1 MQAETSI
8 LRASRNV
15 PSVVAVTVTYGARWD
30 LLRQTLL
37 AAQNEGADFA
47 VVVDNGASEPIAAR
61 VLAQFGTFA
70 EVLSLHRNT
79 GSALGFKTG
88 MQHALKRGADYIL
101 LLDDDNQM
109 QQGCL
114 AALAST
120 YDRHSQTIP
129 RRMLAVLAYRADRQA
144 DAAAGL
150 PANGMG
156 DDRSAFFG
164 FHMRDLPFKLFRRTP
179 WGRAWVAQRRVA
191 ENVQVASAPYSG
203 MYFHRSMLE
212 FIGMPNEKFL
222 LYADDTDFTYR
233 LTSAGGRI
241 VLATNAQ
248 LHDLESSWNV
258 RTRFSNTFDALLL
271 GDGDFRA
278 YYSTRN
284 NAYFERWSRRGDGI
298 VRAINRAVYLIAL
311 YLRAAIKGRR
321 QRYALLL
328 AAIND
333 GEAGRLGEHPDFP
346 LDPPLA
352 AAQIGSIPIFHSERS
367 T

>member
-1 MQAETSI
+1 MQAEANI
-8 LRASRNV
+8 DNVSRNV
-15 PSVVAVTVTYGARWD
+15 SSVTVVTVTYGARWA
-30 LLRQTLL
+30 LLKQTLI
-37 AAQNEGADFA
+37 AAQSEGADFA
-47 VVVDNGASEPIAAR
+47 VVVDNGASEPIAALVFER
-61 VLAQFGTFA
+61 FGAFA
-70 EVLSLHRNT
+70 EVLPQGRNT
-79 GSALGFKTG
+79 GSALGFKAG
-88 MQHALKRGADYIL
+88 MQHALKRGAEYIL

-114 AALAST
+114 AVLAFT
-120 YDRHSQTIP
+120 YRRHAHVVP
-129 RRMLAVLAYRADRQA
+129 PRMLAALAYRSDRQE
-144 DAAAGL
+144 DAAAGV

-164 FHMRDLPFKLFRRTP
+164 FHLRDLPFKFFRRTP
-179 WGRAWVAQRRVA
+179 WGRAWLARRTIA

-212 FIGMPNEKFL
+212 FIGMPDERFL

-233 LTSAGGRI
+233 LTRAGGRI
-241 VLATNAQ
+241 VLATNAK

-258 RTRFSNTFDALLL
+258 RSRFSNTFDALLL

-284 NAYFERWSRRGDGI
+284 NAYFERWSRGGDGL
-298 VRAINRAVYLIAL
+298 VRAINRAVYLVAL
-311 YLRAAIKGRR
+311 YLRAAFKGRL

-328 AAIND
+328 GAIND

-346 LDPPLA
+346 LNRPLK
-352 AAQIGSIPIFHSERS
+352 PFK
-367 T
+367 